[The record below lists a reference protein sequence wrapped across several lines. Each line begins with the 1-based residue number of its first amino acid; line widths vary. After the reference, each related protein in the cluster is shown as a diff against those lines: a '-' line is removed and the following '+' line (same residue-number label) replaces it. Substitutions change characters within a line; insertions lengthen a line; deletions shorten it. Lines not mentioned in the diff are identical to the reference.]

1 MEQMGDEEM
10 FGFHAT
16 EPHQGG
22 VFRWYSSAAAL
33 RLALDLGKYRAVI
46 RLISDHQLQEACAF

>member
-16 EPHQGG
+16 ETYQGE
-22 VFRWYSSAAAL
+22 VFRWSSSAAAL
-33 RLALDLGKYRAVI
+33 RLALDLGNYRAVI
-46 RLISDHQLQEACAF
+46 RLISVRQLQEACAF